1 MDCRWFGLAFGNLV
15 ALPLRQKMPCTCPGI
30 WCLVAMKPVGL
41 VFGFGACGFFYILF
55 ILSIYLCKIII
66 NCMGVCPSILKLK
79 GGVFPWD
86 LAVDSEILGT
96 IKPGW

>member
-1 MDCRWFGLAFGNLV
+1 MFYLS
-15 ALPLRQKMPCTCPGI
+15 CP
-30 WCLVAMKPVGL
+30 
-41 VFGFGACGFFYILF
+41 F
-55 ILSIYLCKIII
+55 IYVKAGIII

-96 IKPGW
+96 IKPG